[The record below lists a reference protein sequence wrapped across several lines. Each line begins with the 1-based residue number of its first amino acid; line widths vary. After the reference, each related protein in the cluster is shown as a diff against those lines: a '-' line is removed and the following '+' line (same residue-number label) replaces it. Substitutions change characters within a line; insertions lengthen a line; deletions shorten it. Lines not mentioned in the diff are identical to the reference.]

1 MPSAI
6 PTNRTIEARAMERF
20 GMTSS
25 ASAFGAAITPFVSSL
40 IAIALANMP
49 VSFLGGIVPPPLF
62 ALMPVYFWCLVR
74 PDLMPPA
81 LAFGIGVLEDL
92 FSGGPPGVWAASFV
106 AAYAVVDRQRD
117 TFAGLSG
124 IGAILGFAAA
134 MLVASITAYII
145 VSIYYGLMPP
155 ITPLIVEIAVSVIF
169 YVPAAMVLGVVH
181 RNIVG
186 PLRSDF

>member
-1 MPSAI
+1 
-6 PTNRTIEARAMERF
+6 MERSGF
-20 GMTSS
+20 TST
-25 ASAFGAAITPFVSSL
+25 AGAIVAVITPFLCSV
-40 IAIALANMP
+40 IAVALANMP
-49 VSFLGGIVPPPLF
+49 VSLLGGLVPPPLF

-81 LAFGIGVLEDL
+81 LAFAIGILEDL
-92 FSGGPPGVWAASFV
+92 FSGGPPGVWAAAFV

-145 VSIYYGLMPP
+145 VSIYYGLLPP
-155 ITPLIVEIAVSVIF
+155 IAPLVVEIAVSVLF
-169 YVPAAMVLGVVH
+169 YVPAAIALGFLH
-181 RNIVG
+181 RRLVG
-186 PLRSDF
+186 PQRSEI

>member
-1 MPSAI
+1 
-6 PTNRTIEARAMERF
+6 MERF
-20 GMTSS
+20 GMSSS
-25 ASAFGAAITPFVSSL
+25 ASAFAAAITPFL
-40 IAIALANMP
+40 CCLFAIALANMP
-49 VSFLGGIVPPPLF
+49 VSLLGGIVPPPLF

-124 IGAILGFAAA
+124 IGAILGFGAA
-134 MLVASITAYII
+134 MLVAAIAAYII
-145 VSIYYGLMPP
+145 VSIYYGLLPP
-155 ITPLIVEIAVSVIF
+155 IAPLIVEIAVSVLF
-169 YVPAAMVLGVVH
+169 YVPAAFVLGFIH
-181 RNIVG
+181 RHLVG
-186 PLRSDF
+186 PLRSEF

>member
-1 MPSAI
+1 
-6 PTNRTIEARAMERF
+6 MERF
-20 GMTSS
+20 GTSS
-25 ASAFGAAITPFVSSL
+25 TASAFVARVTPFACCF
-40 IAIALANMP
+40 IAVVFANVP

-81 LAFGIGVLEDL
+81 LAFTIGILEDL

-124 IGAILGFAAA
+124 VGAILGFAAA
-134 MLVASITAYII
+134 MLVAAITAYII
-145 VSIYYGLMPP
+145 VSIYFGLLPP
-155 ITPLIVEIAVSVIF
+155 IAPLIVEIAVSVLF
-169 YVPAAMVLGVVH
+169 YVPAAMVLGFIH
-181 RNIVG
+181 RNLVG

>member
-1 MPSAI
+1 
-6 PTNRTIEARAMERF
+6 MERSGF
-20 GMTSS
+20 TST
-25 ASAFGAAITPFVSSL
+25 AGAIVAVITPFLCSL
-40 IAIALANMP
+40 IAVALANMP
-49 VSFLGGIVPPPLF
+49 VSILGGLVPPPLF

-81 LAFGIGVLEDL
+81 LAFAIGILEDL
-92 FSGGPPGVWAASFV
+92 FSGGPPGVWAAAFV

-145 VSIYYGLMPP
+145 VSIYYGLLPP
-155 ITPLIVEIAVSVIF
+155 IAPLVVEIAVSVLF
-169 YVPAAMVLGVVH
+169 YVPAAIALGFLH
-181 RNIVG
+181 RRLVG
-186 PLRSDF
+186 PQRSEI

>member
-1 MPSAI
+1 
-6 PTNRTIEARAMERF
+6 MERSGF
-20 GMTSS
+20 TSS
-25 ASAFGAAITPFVSSL
+25 ASAFVAAITPFLCSL
-40 IAIALANMP
+40 FAIALANMP
-49 VSFLGGIVPPPLF
+49 VSLLGGLVPPPLF

-81 LAFGIGVLEDL
+81 LAFGIGILEDL

-134 MLVASITAYII
+134 MLVASVTAYII
-145 VSIYYGLMPP
+145 VSIYYGLLPP
-155 ITPLIVEIAVSVIF
+155 IAPLVVEIAVSVLF
-169 YVPAAMVLGVVH
+169 YVPAAIALGFIH
-181 RNIVG
+181 RRLVG
-186 PLRSDF
+186 PQRSEF